1 MSVQPWINLA
11 WLSWIIPLIGALL
24 TPLLA
29 KMGGK
34 VRDYGAVLFSFLA
47 MLMTLQLLPL
57 LWMDVEWP
65 IHGGFSWVLVPGA
78 PILGNIGAGMLL
90 DPLSV
95 IMANVVAVISF
106 LIMVYSL
113 GYMHGD
119 PGLTRYWFF
128 MNFFIAN
135 MLLLVLS
142 DNLILMLVGWE
153 GVGLCSYALI
163 GYWYQDSKEGWLHYW
178 VGEPPEAYPP
188 SHCGMKAFM
197 VTRFGDLLMIAGILI
212 LASTVGSLN
221 FTELVEMGKN
231 VPAGLQPLLP
241 IALILILGGAIG
253 KSAQLPLMEWLPD
266 AMAGPSSVS
275 ALIHAATMVKAGVY
289 LVARL
294 FPIAL
299 AWSMSIPAALNFF
312 YAVMWIGAITAF
324 ISASQAAVSSELKKV
339 LAYSTVSQIG
349 YMMMALG
356 AGGLTASFIT
366 GYVGS
371 LFHLMNHAVFKA
383 ALFLASGSIIHACG
397 SRFLRDMG
405 GLRKYMPITFYSML
419 FAALALMGLPPF
431 GGFWS
436 KDLVLSATLSAG
448 EYAVFLIGVITAI
461 LTAFYSLRMIGLVF
475 YGSSKE
481 ESREVHEA
489 PKSMWIPYLIL
500 AALSLIIGL
509 VAPMLE
515 HGLEK
520 IFGEYSMLSEISK
533 TYEAGAVSFI
543 VPTASILA
551 LIIGAIPAYLL
562 YVKRAKDPGEIT
574 SRHASLEAIRK
585 FLFRRY
591 YLNAF
596 YYRVIAYPSIRLGQL
611 LFSGFERKVLDRFNY
626 ALSSAA
632 RGISNAVR
640 KVHTGVL
647 NHYVIGMGV
656 GALILLLI
664 FLIGGA

>member
-1 MSVQPWINLA
+1 MSWEICA
-11 WLSWIIPLIGALL
+11 WASWLLPLIGALL

-29 KMGGK
+29 KLGER
-34 VRDYGAVLFSFLA
+34 VRDYGAVFFSFLA
-47 MLMTLQLLPL
+47 MVMTFTLLPL
-57 LWMDVEWP
+57 LFSGVEWP
-65 IHGGFSWVLVPGA
+65 LVTGFSWVIVPNA
-78 PILGNIGAGMLL
+78 PMLSEIRAGLLL
-90 DPLSV
+90 DPLSI
-95 IMANVVAVISF
+95 IMANIVAVVSF
-106 LIMVYSL
+106 LIMLYSI

-135 MLLLVLS
+135 MLLLVLA

-212 LASTVGSLN
+212 IAALTKTVSFAELAKAGANVAP
-221 FTELVEMGKN
+221 EL
-231 VPAGLQPLLP
+231 QTYLP

-294 FPIAL
+294 FPIAFT
-299 AWSMSIPAALNFF
+299 WSSVIPDTMNFF

-324 ISASQAAVSSELKKV
+324 ISASQAVVSTELKKV

-349 YMMMALG
+349 YMMMVLG
-356 AGGLTASFIT
+356 AGGLTASIIQ

-383 ALFLASGSIIHACG
+383 ALFLAAGSIIHACG

-405 GLRKYMPITFYSML
+405 GLRKYMPITFYSTL
-419 FAALALMGLPPF
+419 LAALALMGLPPF

-448 EYAVFLIGVITAI
+448 QYAVFALGVITAI
-461 LTAFYSLRMIGLVF
+461 LTAFYSIRMIGLVF
-475 YGSSKE
+475 YGFSEKGG
-481 ESREVHEA
+481 SRHAHEA
-489 PKSMWIPYLIL
+489 PKVMWVPYLIL
-500 AALSLIIGL
+500 AAISLIIGL
-509 VAPMLE
+509 IAPLLE
-515 HGLEK
+515 HDLEK
-520 IFGEYSMLSEISK
+520 IFAEYFAVHEAV
-533 TYEAGAVSFI
+533 YEGSPSII
-543 VPTASILA
+543 VPIVSIIALA
-551 LIIGAIPAYLL
+551 IGAIPAYMI
-562 YVKRAKDPGEIT
+562 YVKGAKRPEEIT
-574 SRHASLEAIRK
+574 AGKGYLEALRK
-585 FLFRRY
+585 LLLRRY
-591 YLNAF
+591 YINAF
-596 YYRVIAYPSIRLGQL
+596 YYKVIAEPSRKLANAL
-611 LFSGFERKVLDRFNY
+611 LSGFEIPVIDGFNY
-626 ALSSAA
+626 ALSLAA
-632 RGISNAVR
+632 RKVSNAVR

-647 NHYVIGMGV
+647 NHYAIGIV
-656 GALILLLI
+656 LGALIILAWILL
-664 FLIGGA
+664 GGV

>member
-1 MSVQPWINLA
+1 MSWEICA
-11 WLSWIIPLIGALL
+11 WASWLLPLIGALL

-29 KMGGK
+29 KLGEK
-34 VRDYGAVLFSFLA
+34 VRDYGAVFFSFLA
-47 MLMTLQLLPL
+47 MVMTFTLLPL
-57 LWMDVEWP
+57 LFSGVEWP
-65 IHGGFSWVLVPGA
+65 LVTGFSWVIVPNA
-78 PILGNIGAGMLL
+78 PMLSEIHAGLLL
-90 DPLSV
+90 DPLSI
-95 IMANVVAVISF
+95 IMANIVAVVSF
-106 LIMVYSL
+106 LIMLYSI

-135 MLLLVLS
+135 MLLLVLA

-212 LASTVGSLN
+212 IAALTKTVSFAELANAGANVAP
-221 FTELVEMGKN
+221 EL
-231 VPAGLQPLLP
+231 QTYLP

-294 FPIAL
+294 FPIAFT
-299 AWSMSIPAALNFF
+299 WSSVIPDTMNFF
-312 YAVMWIGAITAF
+312 YAVMWIGAVTAF
-324 ISASQAAVSSELKKV
+324 ISASQAVVSTELKKV

-356 AGGLTASFIT
+356 AGGLTASIIQ

-383 ALFLASGSIIHACG
+383 ALFLAAGSIIHACG

-405 GLRKYMPITFYSML
+405 GLRKYMPITFYSTL
-419 FAALALMGLPPF
+419 LAALALMGLPPF

-448 EYAVFLIGVITAI
+448 QYAVFALGVITAI
-461 LTAFYSLRMIGLVF
+461 LTAFYSIRMIGLVF
-475 YGSSKE
+475 YGFSEKG
-481 ESREVHEA
+481 ESRHAHEA
-489 PKSMWIPYLIL
+489 PKVMWVPYLIL
-500 AALSLIIGL
+500 AATSLIIGL
-509 VAPMLE
+509 IAPLLE
-515 HGLEK
+515 HDLEK
-520 IFGEYSMLSEISK
+520 VFAEYFVVHEAV
-533 TYEAGAVSFI
+533 YESSPSI
-543 VPTASILA
+543 MVPIASIIALA
-551 LIIGAIPAYLL
+551 IGAIPAYMI
-562 YVKRAKDPGEIT
+562 YVKGAKRPEEII
-574 SRHASLEAIRK
+574 AGKGYLEALRK
-585 FLFRRY
+585 LLLRRY
-591 YLNAF
+591 YINAF
-596 YYRVIAYPSIRLGQL
+596 YYKVIAEPSRKLANAL
-611 LFSGFERKVLDRFNY
+611 LSGFEIPVIDGFNY
-626 ALSSAA
+626 ALSLAA
-632 RGISNAVR
+632 RKVSNAVR

-647 NHYVIGMGV
+647 NHYVIGIV
-656 GALILLLI
+656 LGALIILAWILL
-664 FLIGGA
+664 GGV

>member
-1 MSVQPWINLA
+1 MNVQPWINLA
-11 WLSWIIPLIGALL
+11 WLSWILPLIGALL

-29 KMGGK
+29 KIGGK
-34 VRDYGAVLFSFLA
+34 VRDYGAVFFSFLA

-221 FTELVEMGKN
+221 FTELVKMGEN
-231 VPAGLQPLLP
+231 VPASLQPLLP

-312 YAVMWIGAITAF
+312 YAVMWIGAVTAF

-515 HGLEK
+515 HGLER
-520 IFGEYSMLSEISK
+520 IFSEYLLLSEISK
-533 TYEAGAVSFI
+533 VQEVGAVSFV

-574 SRHASLEAIRK
+574 SRHA
-585 FLFRRY
+585 
-591 YLNAF
+591 
-596 YYRVIAYPSIRLGQL
+596 
-611 LFSGFERKVLDRFNY
+611 
-626 ALSSAA
+626 
-632 RGISNAVR
+632 
-640 KVHTGVL
+640 
-647 NHYVIGMGV
+647 
-656 GALILLLI
+656 
-664 FLIGGA
+664 

>member
-1 MSVQPWINLA
+1 
-11 WLSWIIPLIGALL
+11 
-24 TPLLA
+24 
-29 KMGGK
+29 
-34 VRDYGAVLFSFLA
+34 
-47 MLMTLQLLPL
+47 
-57 LWMDVEWP
+57 
-65 IHGGFSWVLVPGA
+65 
-78 PILGNIGAGMLL
+78 
-90 DPLSV
+90 
-95 IMANVVAVISF
+95 
-106 LIMVYSL
+106 
-113 GYMHGD
+113 
-119 PGLTRYWFF
+119 
-128 MNFFIAN
+128 
-135 MLLLVLS
+135 
-142 DNLILMLVGWE
+142 
-153 GVGLCSYALI
+153 
-163 GYWYQDSKEGWLHYW
+163 
-178 VGEPPEAYPP
+178 
-188 SHCGMKAFM
+188 
-197 VTRFGDLLMIAGILI
+197 
-212 LASTVGSLN
+212 
-221 FTELVEMGKN
+221 
-231 VPAGLQPLLP
+231 
-241 IALILILGGAIG
+241 
-253 KSAQLPLMEWLPD
+253 
-266 AMAGPSSVS
+266 
-275 ALIHAATMVKAGVY
+275 
-289 LVARL
+289 
-294 FPIAL
+294 
-299 AWSMSIPAALNFF
+299 
-312 YAVMWIGAITAF
+312 
-324 ISASQAAVSSELKKV
+324 
-339 LAYSTVSQIG
+339 
-349 YMMMALG
+349 
-356 AGGLTASFIT
+356 
-366 GYVGS
+366 
-371 LFHLMNHAVFKA
+371 
-383 ALFLASGSIIHACG
+383 
-397 SRFLRDMG
+397 MG

-515 HGLEK
+515 HGLER
-520 IFGEYSMLSEISK
+520 IFSEYLLLSEISK
-533 TYEAGAVSFI
+533 VQEVGAVSFV

-632 RGISNAVR
+632 CGVSNAVR